1 MGRLTRMPQE
11 AIISGF
17 RGVVDYYYYMGVPCF
32 RAWPKSPGHR
42 RAPAVEAQWAAF
54 SYAAGEWN
62 NLSPELRRAYEELAT
77 GSGLSG
83 RDMFQ
88 RAYLKGLYAYPPPA

>member
-1 MGRLTRMPQE
+1 MAKITRMPNE

-17 RGVVDYYYYMGVPCF
+17 KCKVDFYYYMGVPCC
-32 RAWPKSPGHR
+32 RAWPRSPGHR

-54 SYAAGEWN
+54 SYATREWN
-62 NLSPELRRAYEELAT
+62 NLSPEIRRAYEELAT

-83 RDMFQ
+83 RDMAM
-88 RAYLKGLYAYPPPA
+88 RAYLKGLYRYPPPV